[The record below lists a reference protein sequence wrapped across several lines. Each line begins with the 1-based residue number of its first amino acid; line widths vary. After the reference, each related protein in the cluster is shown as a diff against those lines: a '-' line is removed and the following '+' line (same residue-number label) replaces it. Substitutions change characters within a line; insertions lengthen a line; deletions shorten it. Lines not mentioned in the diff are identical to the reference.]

1 MRRPLSGAAP
11 DKDPHPMA
19 VLQIC
24 IPTFERR
31 EHLMNTLT
39 YLDSELQGDLHDFIS
54 VRILDNGS
62 GYDIR
67 DAVQSRFPYV
77 QVDVNPE
84 NIGAPSSVVRL
95 VREGQTEYVM
105 VLGDDDDY
113 RPGLLSAIR
122 ELLVR
127 QQPDYIFLNH
137 RAVWHDG
144 RLALPTQLPP
154 GEINSLLDIFNY
166 TGPCMMFLGANVYR
180 RAKAIEALDCYGD
193 DLAKAHTLPLYLS
206 LYCGHPDNNVV
217 IEPATFIDNIWGR
230 DSYSQVKTR
239 VFAKDVQ
246 EELIR
251 SARFGYD
258 PHAIMVAI
266 MCNRVYRPHYDVAPS
281 DWLKAFA

>member
-1 MRRPLSGAAP
+1 
-11 DKDPHPMA
+11 MA

-31 EHLMNTLT
+31 EHLMNTLA
-39 YLDSELQGDLHDFIS
+39 YLDSERQGDLHDFIS

-67 DAVQSRFPYV
+67 DVVQSRFPYV

-113 RPGLLSAIR
+113 RPGLLPAIR

-166 TGPCMMFLGANVYR
+166 TGHLYRQYLGPRLVLAGQDPGVR
-180 RAKAIEALDCYGD
+180 QGCPGRADPQR
-193 DLAKAHTLPLYLS
+193 PLRL
-206 LYCGHPDNNVV
+206 
-217 IEPATFIDNIWGR
+217 
-230 DSYSQVKTR
+230 
-239 VFAKDVQ
+239 
-246 EELIR
+246 R
-251 SARFGYD
+251 SARHHVQ
-258 PHAIMVAI
+258 P
-266 MCNRVYRPHYDVAPS
+266 RLPPP
-281 DWLKAFA
+281 L